1 MSQLNRILILFV
13 CVCLNKGSNKV
24 KNYKNPSFSSW
35 LFQSSIVFGAKI
47 EISGTKCVEK
57 TPIYIFS
64 IFGSKINEFERKKSE
79 KNEKIPKT

>member
-64 IFGSKINEFERKKSE
+64 TFGSKITEQKKME
-79 KNEKIPKT
+79 KNKKMPKT